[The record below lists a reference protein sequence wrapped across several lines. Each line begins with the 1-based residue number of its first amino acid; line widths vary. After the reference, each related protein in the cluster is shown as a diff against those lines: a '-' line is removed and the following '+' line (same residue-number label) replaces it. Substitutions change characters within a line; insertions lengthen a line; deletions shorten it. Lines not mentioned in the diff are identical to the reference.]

1 MPGTDGSPQAE
12 ERGAT
17 GEAHSS
23 GPGEASSHNS
33 VDDLLRRIAREV
45 RARQARSDDN
55 SRRGTSEDSHG
66 GDRRRHVNNSGS
78 SQRQLHQKREHRHPS
93 HEDSTRTS
101 RWGKTSESGASAQSR
116 GAGVGM
122 REASVR
128 TTAEVS
134 AAEANPFVEH
144 MWEDA
149 SCRQVLQAMFFAQD
163 SAIPAGSTE
172 EYKEL
177 EEFVP
182 KFLVRREKAKAAAAA
197 KAKFTPKDGASTP
210 PAAAFP
216 STRDPPQ
223 DSSVFESS
231 AATAAG
237 PSAPKPLPPALSA
250 LPTSFHKRYLVNFT
264 VLSPE
269 QQRAAQEAQQQREVE
284 EDGMR
289 NGRRGR
295 RGRLRDVSAASY
307 DPGKAALR
315 ELARRGVLEREE
327 VKAMLMPGPMADFRG
342 SVLQAFIDFRMRRSL
357 AKVVKIRRD
366 RASLPIAAFQ
376 NAIVRAVASNP
387 CVLVAGDTGC
397 GKSTQVPQYLLQ
409 AGYGRVACTQPRR
422 ISAMGLCRRVSYET
436 LHEHGSEVAYQV
448 RFDSSRRRSSRILFL
463 TEGLLL
469 RQIAS
474 DPNLSSYSVV
484 IVDEVHERHAGCD
497 FLLGLLRAV
506 LRRRP
511 DLKVVLMSAT
521 INPELFS
528 RFFDGAPLIRVP
540 GRMHPV
546 EVRYVPTAADNDI
559 QEVVSKHDGEGQRK
573 LRSRGGGGGEGKRVM
588 FDARPYVKLLESI
601 DTTTPRDERGDLL
614 VFLSGMSDMLAVT
627 EGVREYVEA
636 KSPRRWV
643 VLMLHSSLSVEEQDK
658 ARDFLGLVFDASPLG
673 TRKMILATNI
683 AETSVTID
691 GVRFV
696 CDSGK
701 AKEMSWDPASGV
713 RSLQEFWVSRASAEQ
728 RKGRAGRTGPGVCF
742 RLYAR
747 STFDRL
753 PPFAE
758 PEIRRCPLEGL
769 VLQMKSLGLDDPR
782 YFPYLSPPPPENLR
796 AALESLALLGAT
808 DAASAVS
815 VPAAA
820 ADEAATAAA
829 AITEGAVAVGSDPRG
844 GAGLGAPHAE
854 RLPAAPESNAEPRRR
869 EEGTTATTTPP
880 TFDDATA
887 RAPLTPLGRV
897 LSALPVD
904 PSVGKM
910 LALGALFG
918 ESEHVLTL
926 AAALSTQTPFDARA
940 AAAASGANPVAEFAS
955 SHGDPFTVMNAYDE
969 WIRVKAARKE
979 SSRRWCKRHGLQEQ
993 RLYEITKLRRQFE
1006 DLLGSAG
1013 LIWLGAAAQRA
1024 RQARAARGGAGG
1036 RPSKEKLRELKMR
1049 REGRKRKVLQV
1060 DGGGDAAGNAGEGGS
1075 GGEDVEEA
1083 RRDLRGE
1090 VGEGEVDG
1098 EAGLDLSSLEFY
1110 MAQDVDQLA
1119 ESSGRR
1125 LARRDVA
1132 IIKAILCQGLYPQFA
1147 VADAG
1152 NAGRASNEQ
1161 QYVTRPSGGLF
1172 MSPSS
1177 VLACQDFGI
1186 AATAGG
1192 TANGIHS
1199 SSSRG
1204 AAANAGRG
1212 DGLLCY
1218 GQLMETQRPFV
1229 SSVTPLPALQALL
1242 LFSARVDTSED
1253 ASLILF
1259 DHWLLVEMRGRDP
1272 ALNGQKL
1279 LVVACGLRARLGA
1292 LLSEALVEAERRKGT
1307 GGGGG
1312 RGFPGGGVRD
1322 QSATATTGDSR
1333 RGTRGQEGD
1342 DLMLQD
1348 LPPLLLMARRAWV
1361 DGGRLGGG
1369 GGGGGEGRR
1378 PERECERGDA
1388 AEVDWAQEAEAL
1400 AVDLAEFML
1409 QSIGY
1414 DVKSVSP
1421 RHVEALLVDTLRL
1434 RDPAEVRRV
1443 LGEYPG
1449 LPGEDQQNKKPCPA
1463 EEQEEIRGSKGL
1475 FGLETGVLERL
1486 KGGARVTPFLRH
1498 GSVRRQDSSG
1508 KAPHGLAA
1516 GGMKKWWRCPR
1527 CHVSQVVD
1535 LKAIHEHF
1543 KVCLVDP
1550 APGSSSASGGT
1561 VATDA
1566 SDKGHQ
1572 EAAPPGKKKRRM
1584 VGTSVKGTLR
1594 K

>member
-1 MPGTDGSPQAE
+1 MSEGRYSSNAGSRE
-12 ERGAT
+12 ECGGSYLRVQGGGA
-17 GEAHSS
+17 
-23 GPGEASSHNS
+23 
-33 VDDLLRRIAREV
+33 R
-45 RARQARSDDN
+45 
-55 SRRGTSEDSHG
+55 G
-66 GDRRRHVNNSGS
+66 GDAA
-78 SQRQLHQKREHRHPS
+78 ET
-93 HEDSTRTS
+93 ERTYF
-101 RWGKTSESGASAQSR
+101 GTAATAADKI
-116 GAGVGM
+116 
-122 REASVR
+122 SV
-128 TTAEVS
+128 
-134 AAEANPFVEH
+134 AEANPFTEE
-144 MWEDA
+144 MWGDD
-149 SCRQVLQAMFFAQD
+149 SCRQVLQAMFFSPG
-163 SAIPAGSTE
+163 SALPAGSTE

-182 KFLVRREKAKAAAAA
+182 KFLDRREKVSKSTASPRSAAPATAATAAAAA
-197 KAKFTPKDGASTP
+197 ATAEVSPKDAKMVP
-210 PAAAFP
+210 PAIAN
-216 STRDPPQ
+216 
-223 DSSVFESS
+223 
-231 AATAAG
+231 
-237 PSAPKPLPPALSA
+237 LPR
-250 LPTSFHKRYLVNFT
+250 SFHKRYLMNFT

-269 QQRAAQEAQQQREVE
+269 QQRAAQDAERVERQKEAES
-284 EDGMR
+284 MR
-289 NGRRGR
+289 GSGGAGDLRGH
-295 RGRLRDVSAASY
+295 RGVSSGWGGAAASH
-307 DPGKAALR
+307 DQGRAALR
-315 ELARRGVLEREE
+315 ELSRRGVLEREA
-327 VKAMLMPGPMADFRG
+327 VKAMLRPGPLQDFKG
-342 SVLQAFIDFRMRRSL
+342 SVLQAFFDFRMRRSL

-366 RASLPIAAFQ
+366 RASLPIAAYQ
-376 NAIVRAVASNP
+376 DAIVRTVASNQ

-397 GKSTQVPQYLLQ
+397 GKSTQVPQYLLE

-474 DPNLSSYSVV
+474 DPNLSAYSVV

-506 LRRRP
+506 LRRRA

-546 EVRYVPTAADNDI
+546 EV
-559 QEVVSKHDGEGQRK
+559 VSRHDGEGQRK
-573 LRSRGGGGGEGKRVM
+573 LRSRGGGGGGEGKRVV

-601 DTTTPRDERGDLL
+601 DSTTPRDERGDLL

-658 ARDFLGLVFDASPLG
+658 VFDVSPLG

-701 AKEMSWDPASGV
+701 AKEMSWDPASGI

-728 RKGRAGRTGPGVCF
+728 RKGRAGRTGPGICF

-769 VLQMKSLGLDDPR
+769 VLQMKSLGLEDPR
-782 YFPYLSPPPPENLR
+782 YFPYLSPPPPQNLR

-808 DAASAVS
+808 DVALAVSTSSPSSSSASPSAAAS
-815 VPAAA
+815 
-820 ADEAATAAA
+820 T
-829 AITEGAVAVGSDPRG
+829 T
-844 GAGLGAPHAE
+844 PHQPDDA
-854 RLPAAPESNAEPRRR
+854 RRR
-869 EEGTTATTTPP
+869 HAAGVDPQGQRSSSPSKPDRQHPSKKEVEEEDTATSEAPTTIATTATI
-880 TFDDATA
+880 FENATA

-918 ESEHVLTL
+918 ENEHVLTL

-940 AAAASGANPVAEFAS
+940 SASASGANPVAEFAS
-955 SHGDPFTVMNAYDE
+955 PNGDPFTVMNAYDE
-969 WIRVKAARKE
+969 WIRVKAARQE

-1013 LIWLGAAAQRA
+1013 LLWLGAAAQRA
-1024 RQARAARGGAGG
+1024 RAARAARGGSKTGGGAGA
-1036 RPSKEKLRELKMR
+1036 SKDKLRELKMR

-1060 DGGGDAAGNAGEGGS
+1060 DHGYAGDGKVGQAGGGEGS
-1075 GGEDVEEA
+1075 GGESGGEDDAEEA
-1083 RRDLRGE
+1083 QRDLRGE
-1090 VGEGEVDG
+1090 VGEGEEGG

-1110 MAQDVDQLA
+1110 AAQDVDQLA

-1132 IIKAILCQGLYPQFA
+1132 ILKAILCQGLYPQFA
-1147 VADAG
+1147 VADVG
-1152 NAGRASNEQ
+1152 NAGRPSNEQ

-1186 AATAGG
+1186 TGG
-1192 TANGIHS
+1192 SGVRGWRGGAPRHHQRGGDGDA
-1199 SSSRG
+1199 RG
-1204 AAANAGRG
+1204 AAADAGRG

-1242 LFSARVDTSED
+1242 LFSARVDTSDD

-1272 ALNGQKL
+1272 ALTGQKL
-1279 LVVACGLRARLGA
+1279 LAVACGLRARLSA
-1292 LLSEALVEAERRKGT
+1292 LLSGALVEAEKRK
-1307 GGGGG
+1307 GGGG
-1312 RGFPGGGVRD
+1312 FSGGDTSVHD
-1322 QSATATTGDSR
+1322 QYHQSSADHDGAVTQQD
-1333 RGTRGQEGD
+1333 EGA
-1342 DLMLQD
+1342 LLQD
-1348 LPPLLLMARRAWV
+1348 LPPLLLTARRMWLE
-1361 DGGRLGGG
+1361 GGQLGRGTELDRRRGMGG
-1369 GGGGGEGRR
+1369 DASEVQAGRR
-1378 PERECERGDA
+1378 HRDRGHA
-1388 AEVDWAQEAEAL
+1388 EEVDLAKEAEDL
-1400 AVDLAEFML
+1400 SVNLAEFML

-1414 DVKSVSP
+1414 DIKSVSP
-1421 RHVEALLVDTLRL
+1421 RHVEALLVDTLVL
-1434 RDPAEVRRV
+1434 RDPREVRRV
-1443 LGEYPG
+1443 LHGYPG
-1449 LPGEDQQNKKPCPA
+1449 LPDAKDKGAEARPRTPKPRPQQHQHQQPGSGDRDSGEEVVAGRDDDDGDEGRREKNGGGSVGDMPELLA
-1463 EEQEEIRGSKGL
+1463 TLSRAVEEEIRGSKGL

-1486 KGGARVTPFLRH
+1486 KSGAKVTPFLRH
-1498 GSVRRQDSSG
+1498 GSVRRRKSMG
-1508 KAPHGLAA
+1508 AAPHGLVA

-1527 CHVSQVVD
+1527 CHISQVVD
-1535 LKAIHEHF
+1535 LEAIHEHF
-1543 KVCLVDP
+1543 KVCLADPNPGVDESN
-1550 APGSSSASGGT
+1550 SSRGT
-1561 VATDA
+1561 AKDA
-1566 SDKGHQ
+1566 SPSRNVKQ
-1572 EAAPPGKKKRRM
+1572 EGAPPTAKKRRL
-1584 VGTSVKGTLR
+1584 VGTSVKAARTSSR

>member
-1 MPGTDGSPQAE
+1 
-12 ERGAT
+12 
-17 GEAHSS
+17 
-23 GPGEASSHNS
+23 
-33 VDDLLRRIAREV
+33 
-45 RARQARSDDN
+45 
-55 SRRGTSEDSHG
+55 
-66 GDRRRHVNNSGS
+66 
-78 SQRQLHQKREHRHPS
+78 
-93 HEDSTRTS
+93 
-101 RWGKTSESGASAQSR
+101 
-116 GAGVGM
+116 
-122 REASVR
+122 
-128 TTAEVS
+128 
-134 AAEANPFVEH
+134 
-144 MWEDA
+144 MWEDE
-149 SCRQVLQAMFFAQD
+149 SCRQVLQAMFFPSG
-163 SAIPAGSTE
+163 SALPAGSSE

-177 EEFVP
+177 EDFVP
-182 KFLVRREKAKAAAAA
+182 KFLDRREKANSAPAPAPRSAAAATAAAAA
-197 KAKFTPKDGASTP
+197 
-210 PAAAFP
+210 AAAEAHAK
-216 STRDPPQ
+216 D
-223 DSSVFESS
+223 
-231 AATAAG
+231 A
-237 PSAPKPLPPALSA
+237 KPTPPPALAA
-250 LPTSFHKRYLVNFT
+250 LPRVFHKRYLMNFT

-269 QQRAAQEAQQQREVE
+269 QQRAAEDAERIERERKQAE
-284 EDGMR
+284 GLRGGGWRE
-289 NGRRGR
+289 RRG
-295 RGRLRDVSAASY
+295 GSGGWEGGATASH
-307 DPGKAALR
+307 DHSRAALR

-327 VKAMLMPGPMADFRG
+327 VKAMLRPGPLQDFRG
-342 SVLQAFIDFRMRRSL
+342 SVLQAFFDFRMRRSM
-357 AKVVKIRRD
+357 AKVIKIRRD
-366 RASLPIAAFQ
+366 RASLPIAAYQ
-376 NAIVRAVASNP
+376 DTIVRAVASHP

-422 ISAMGLCRRVSYET
+422 ISAMGLCRRVSFET

-474 DPNLSSYSVV
+474 DPDLKAYSVV

-528 RFFDGAPLIRVP
+528 RFFDGAPLIKVP

-559 QEVVSKHDGEGQRK
+559 QEVVSRHDGEGQRK
-573 LRSRGGGGGEGKRVM
+573 LRSRGGGGGGEGKRVV

-601 DTTTPRDERGDLL
+601 DSTTPRDERGDLL

-658 ARDFLGLVFDASPLG
+658 VFDASPLG

-701 AKEMSWDPASGV
+701 AKEMSWDPTSGV

-728 RKGRAGRTGPGVCF
+728 RKGRAGRTGPGLCF

-753 PPFAE
+753 APFAE

-782 YFPYLSPPPPENLR
+782 YFPYLSPPPPQNLR

-808 DAASAVS
+808 DAALAVPSAAP
-815 VPAAA
+815 PAPPAPSNTTA
-820 ADEAATAAA
+820 SATASEKGDAVNSSRRLDGTRQAA
-829 AITEGAVAVGSDPRG
+829 SPEPQGRSASSPTKHKPTHAG
-844 GAGLGAPHAE
+844 GGGQEASTRQA
-854 RLPAAPESNAEPRRR
+854 S
-869 EEGTTATTTPP
+869 TATTT
-880 TFDDATA
+880 TTVFEDATA

-926 AAALSTQTPFDARA
+926 AATLSTQTPFDARA
-940 AAAASGANPVAEFAS
+940 SASASGANPVAEFAS
-955 SHGDPFTVMNAYDE
+955 PNGDPFTVMNAYDE
-969 WIRVKAARKE
+969 WIRVKAARRE

-1013 LIWLGAAAQRA
+1013 LLWLGAAAQRA
-1024 RQARAARGGAGG
+1024 RAARAARGGGSRTGAGAAG
-1036 RPSKEKLRELKMR
+1036 ASKDKLRELKMR
-1049 REGRKRKVLQV
+1049 RAGRKRKVLQV
-1060 DGGGDAAGNAGEGGS
+1060 DHGAGKAGQPGGGGES
-1075 GGEDVEEA
+1075 GGDDDDDDDEEEA
-1083 RRDLRGE
+1083 QRDLRGE
-1090 VGEGEVDG
+1090 VGEGGVDA

-1110 MAQDVDQLA
+1110 AAQDVDQLA

-1132 IIKAILCQGLYPQFA
+1132 ILKAILCQGLYPQFA

-1152 NAGRASNEQ
+1152 NAGRPSNEQ

-1186 AATAGG
+1186 TGGGGAGG
-1192 TANGIHS
+1192 WRGGGASAHHQRGGDGGF
-1199 SSSRG
+1199 RG
-1204 AAANAGRG
+1204 AAADAGRG

-1229 SSVTPLPALQALL
+1229 SAVTPLPALQALL
-1242 LFSARVDTSED
+1242 LFSARVDTSDD
-1253 ASLILF
+1253 ASLMLF

-1272 ALNGQKL
+1272 ALTGQKL

-1292 LLSEALVEAERRKGT
+1292 LLSGALVEAEKRKGAGGFS
-1307 GGGGG
+1307 GGGMGTG
-1312 RGFPGGGVRD
+1312 SHD
-1322 QSATATTGDSR
+1322 QHYPPSAGQDGA
-1333 RGTRGQEGD
+1333 GTQQD
-1342 DLMLQD
+1342 DEALLQD
-1348 LPPLLLMARRAWV
+1348 FPPLLLMARRAWLE
-1361 DGGRLGGG
+1361 GCQLGGG
-1369 GGGGGEGRR
+1369 TESGRR
-1378 PERECERGDA
+1378 RGRRGGTGERVQDRGH
-1388 AEVDWAQEAEAL
+1388 AEDIDWAKEAEDL
-1400 AVDLAEFML
+1400 SVDLAEFML

-1421 RHVEALLVDTLRL
+1421 GHVEAILVDTLRL
-1434 RDPAEVRRV
+1434 RDPEEVRRV
-1443 LGEYPG
+1443 LRGYPG
-1449 LPGEDQQNKKPCPA
+1449 LPDAKSQRDEERPRASSPPPQRSQRQPDTDMEDGDDGDAPGNEDDQDQDGSRGKNGGGGSSDMPELLA
-1463 EEQEEIRGSKGL
+1463 ALSRAVEEEIRGSRGL

-1486 KGGARVTPFLRH
+1486 KGGAKVTPFLRH
-1498 GSVRRQDSSG
+1498 GSVRRRESMG
-1508 KAPHGLAA
+1508 AAPHGLAA

-1527 CHVSQVVD
+1527 CHTSKVVD
-1535 LKAIHEHF
+1535 LEAIHEHF
-1543 KVCLVDP
+1543 KVCLADPGAVD
-1550 APGSSSASGGT
+1550 GSNSSSKVTANDAPSSQRGQQGGAQPN
-1561 VATDA
+1561 V
-1566 SDKGHQ
+1566 
-1572 EAAPPGKKKRRM
+1572 KKRRL
-1584 VGTSVKGTLR
+1584 VGTSVKGARSSGR